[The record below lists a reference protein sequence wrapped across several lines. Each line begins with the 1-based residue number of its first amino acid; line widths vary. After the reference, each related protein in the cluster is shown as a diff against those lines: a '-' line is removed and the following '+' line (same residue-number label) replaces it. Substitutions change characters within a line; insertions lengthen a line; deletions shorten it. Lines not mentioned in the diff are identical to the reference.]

1 MGVGSSDGLGI
12 AHWNSHKVLVR
23 AQDDGLGVAVAE
35 ADRVDDADADG
46 GFEAD
51 ADGVVEAD
59 ADGGVDGAVDVDA
72 EAPVVV
78 VEPPGFPVV
87 VVELPVPVVEVVVE
101 ERHTAQVV
109 ALAMLDVDVV

>member
-1 MGVGSSDGLGI
+1 MQ
-12 AHWNSHKVLVR
+12 APN
-23 AQDDGLGVAVAE
+23 DGLGVALAE